1 MVLRLYVHIDETQSL
16 FLAFDLYIISLILS
30 EKQLEIQDSP
40 ACIAHCYLYAPPRR
54 ACICPN
60 VTSRS
65 PIRFDVFLSAGA
77 LKNRS
82 LRAFGVFAKRNW
94 NCRTQSCRHPLVRV

>member
-40 ACIAHCYLYAPPRR
+40 AGIAHCSVRTPSKGVYMSKRYKSL
-54 ACICPN
+54 
-60 VTSRS
+60 

-94 NCRTQSCRHPLVRV
+94 NCRTQSCRHNLVRV

>member
-40 ACIAHCYLYAPPRR
+40 ACIAHCHCTHPLEGRVYVQTLQVAPPSDST
-54 ACICPN
+54 C
-60 VTSRS
+60 
-65 PIRFDVFLSAGA
+65 F
-77 LKNRS
+77 
-82 LRAFGVFAKRNW
+82 
-94 NCRTQSCRHPLVRV
+94 